1 MCWGG
6 WHRWRKMNH
15 CWELSQHPADEV
27 LSSLSRDLLKDFLSP
42 LEVRWLFRCGRKM
55 TVNICSASRLAAVW
69 DFAPP
74 AYDWFLICFHTS
86 LAVPKSRNKRAEEQ
100 QKCQDQA
107 QRSPP
112 TGLTFVFLVL
122 FLCRAGLHVMRGFID
137 LIPCSYLGTISFG
150 LLLLQ
155 IMSHQLISAVS
166 CNFSVSVS
174 EVFLPMLPDNSH
186 IPNNIYSWNEI
197 LLDQTP
203 RRFQSFGATQLP
215 GLFPASGYHWP
226 TKEVGSG
233 LANSCAVRE
242 VFKPSCN
249 TP

>member
-1 MCWGG
+1 MKENEPLLRAEPAPSGWGAL
-6 WHRWRKMNH
+6 
-15 CWELSQHPADEV
+15 LSFKRLAKGFFV
-27 LSSLSRDLLKDFLSP
+27 P
-42 LEVRWLFRCGRKM
+42 LGSKVAFQMREEDDSKHMFCFP
-55 TVNICSASRLAAVW
+55 LAAVW

-174 EVFLPMLPDNSH
+174 EVFLPVLPDNSH